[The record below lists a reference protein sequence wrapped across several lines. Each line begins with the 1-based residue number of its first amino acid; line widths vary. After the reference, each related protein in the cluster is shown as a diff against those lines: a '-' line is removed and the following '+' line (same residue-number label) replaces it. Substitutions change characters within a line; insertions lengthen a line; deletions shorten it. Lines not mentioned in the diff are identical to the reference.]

1 MYLAQITTL
10 NICFRENYSLNAR
23 DNILIF
29 DWRLLFKTVLQR
41 KRDNGASV
49 GIISHISPLRP
60 SHQTL
65 KRCPS
70 GWGKGL
76 SCCPSLRYFIK
87 HICQNELDNERS
99 FLAKHEAVRPT
110 KYLVWQR
117 NGSKN
122 GVPSF
127 DYL

>member
-1 MYLAQITTL
+1 MQNSYSAKSLLAE
-10 NICFRENYSLNAR
+10 ICPSA
-23 DNILIF
+23 
-29 DWRLLFKTVLQR
+29 
-41 KRDNGASV
+41 
-49 GIISHISPLRP
+49 IIVLRP

-76 SCCPSLRYFIK
+76 TCCPSLRYFIK
-87 HICQNELDNERS
+87 HICQNKLDNEHS
-99 FLAKHEAVRPT
+99 LLAKHKPVRPT

-122 GVPSF
+122 DVPSF
-127 DYL
+127 DYLRVVADDNIALAVFSIVCSSANELYIFELLS

>member
-1 MYLAQITTL
+1 MHVKDRIPARKEAEGKKVTFIFILAMH
-10 NICFRENYSLNAR
+10 F
-23 DNILIF
+23 
-29 DWRLLFKTVLQR
+29 LF
-41 KRDNGASV
+41 
-49 GIISHISPLRP
+49 RP

-76 SCCPSLRYFIK
+76 GCCPSLRYFIK
-87 HICQNELDNERS
+87 HICQNKLDNERS

-127 DYL
+127 DYLRLVADDNIAVAVFSIV

>member
-1 MYLAQITTL
+1 M
-10 NICFRENYSLNAR
+10 
-23 DNILIF
+23 DN
-29 DWRLLFKTVLQR
+29 LFTKIS
-41 KRDNGASV
+41 SV
-49 GIISHISPLRP
+49 AKQKSGWGVVYRTIGLDILRP

-70 GWGKGL
+70 GWGKGP
-76 SCCPSLRYFIK
+76 SCSPSLRYCLK

-99 FLAKHEAVRPT
+99 FLAKHEAARPT

-127 DYL
+127 DY

>member
-1 MYLAQITTL
+1 MKSYNFSRRKTEKYHKKRVLSVQINIESVEIKTL
-10 NICFRENYSLNAR
+10 FFVDGTLDS
-23 DNILIF
+23 
-29 DWRLLFKTVLQR
+29 
-41 KRDNGASV
+41 
-49 GIISHISPLRP
+49 IIILRP

-76 SCCPSLRYFIK
+76 SCGPSLRYFIK

-99 FLAKHEAVRPT
+99 FLAKHEAARPT

-122 GVPSF
+122 GVRLF
-127 DYL
+127 KTRC

>member
-1 MYLAQITTL
+1 MKLECIGFVNFQPE
-10 NICFRENYSLNAR
+10 NFRQGIYGLVT
-23 DNILIF
+23 I
-29 DWRLLFKTVLQR
+29 VLER
-41 KRDNGASV
+41 AWAA
-49 GIISHISPLRP
+49 LRP

-87 HICQNELDNERS
+87 HICQKELDNERS

-127 DYL
+127 DYLRLVADDNIAVADFSIV

>member
-1 MYLAQITTL
+1 MEVFDFWPGWY
-10 NICFRENYSLNAR
+10 NY
-23 DNILIF
+23 
-29 DWRLLFKTVLQR
+29 V
-41 KRDNGASV
+41 
-49 GIISHISPLRP
+49 LRP

-76 SCCPSLRYFIK
+76 SCSPSLRYFIK

-99 FLAKHEAVRPT
+99 FLAKHEAARPT

-127 DYL
+127 DYLRLVADDNIAVVVFSIV